1 MNIQLKKNT
10 NNRHQLQNRNL
21 MKTSQVIT
29 WNKLF
34 KNALTITIL
43 QSRSNHDHDNIT
55 IETTTKEIH

>member
-1 MNIQLKKNT
+1 
-10 NNRHQLQNRNL
+10 